1 MPLYKIDSIGKE
13 SAVGIWHIQETEE
26 ALAYEAFEQC
36 PEELVSQQKRLEW
49 LAGRALIKKLVE
61 TYHLPYAGI
70 LKDEFGKPYLREL
83 SHHISLSHSY
93 PFVAAQIDPSQSVGI
108 DLEQPKKKLLTI
120 ASRVLSPEELENAGT
135 DIVKHCVY
143 WCAKETM
150 YKMYGKRGLHFS
162 NQLNIEPFSLAE
174 NGLLKGMITAIN
186 QKLAVNL
193 NYTIEKD
200 FVLVYTQPILK

>member
-1 MPLYKIDSIGKE
+1 MPIYKIDSIGKE
-13 SAVGIWHIQETEE
+13 CTVGIWHIQETEQ

-49 LAGRALIKKLVE
+49 LAVRSLIKKLVE
-61 TYHLPYAGI
+61 TYHLSYAGI

-93 PFVAAQIDPSQSVGI
+93 PFVAAQIDQSQSVGI
-108 DLEQPKKKLLTI
+108 DLEQPKKKLLAI
-120 ASRVLSPEELENAGT
+120 APRVLSSEELENAGT
-135 DIVKHCVY
+135 DIIKHCVY

-162 NQLNIEPFSLAE
+162 NQLNIEQFSLE
-174 NGLLKGMITAIN
+174 ESGTLKGYITANN
-186 QKLAVNL
+186 QKQNVNL
-193 NYTIEKD
+193 NYRIEKD

>member
-1 MPLYKIDSIGKE
+1 MPLFKIDSIGNE

-26 ALAYEAFEQC
+26 ALAYDAFEQC

-49 LAGRALIKKLVE
+49 LAGRVLIRKLVE
-61 TYHLPYAGI
+61 TYHLPYVGI

-93 PFVAAQIDPSQSVGI
+93 PFVAAQIDSNQSVGI

-162 NQLNIEPFSLAE
+162 NQLNIEPFSLSE
-174 NGLLKGMITAIN
+174 NGSLKGIITANN
-186 QKLAVNL
+186 QKQNINL
-193 NYTIEKD
+193 KYTIEKD